1 VHCKAVVPHSGF
13 HLPSEA
19 IAAAQTI
26 AASMQHPKITDEGG
40 RLQDEKDMASR
51 VSPSSLLLH
60 PYKAC

>member
-1 VHCKAVVPHSGF
+1 MAGQPTFTVHISLTVN
-13 HLPSEA
+13 
-19 IAAAQTI
+19 
-26 AASMQHPKITDEGG
+26 PKSVYLDVAERLLDAGG